1 MPPSPIQLARLALIL
16 AIAPMALLAPSG
28 VLAQDSG
35 RRAATNGQGTVPAS
49 VALVSSVQIV
59 HEHGVPALEIL
70 ATHPI
75 VPVIQTLDQ
84 PPRLVVDLPNARLGQ
99 VRKRISVKEEG
110 IAAIRTEQYRKQPP
124 VSRIVVDLSGPYGY
138 SWDAAGNRLMIRLK
152 PPGDSNHDSN
162 HEAHHDSNR
171 QANSN
176 ANADAKAGQN
186 TALPPLAAPTLAT
199 VSDPAVVPVSG
210 GPGTVVLAGSRIGAG
225 ASVTAGSET
234 AVLTLSRGGEIRV
247 CPGTTVSVTPSK
259 SKHDFMLGMSSG
271 ALEAHYALDA
281 AADSVLTPD
290 FRILLAGPGEFDYAI
305 SADSHGT
312 TCVRALMGNTA
323 SVIVSELMGDRIYQV
338 KPTEQAVFRSGRIDK
353 VDSDVPLE
361 CGCPPPA
368 PANTL
373 RANTPVAASDTE
385 LSAKATLG
393 SASSPA
399 ENLPAAGNPGRD
411 SSSNTSS
418 EAMLTHGSETDPLP
432 PSKPGEVHIQV
443 DAPFVFSGRK
453 KLAEPPAA
461 LVHEVASLPLED
473 SSRQIRLE
481 TVVEPPRIKHPLLNR
496 LKRFFV
502 AVFG

>member
-1 MPPSPIQLARLALIL
+1 
-16 AIAPMALLAPSG
+16 MALLALMVPDQA
-28 VLAQDSG
+28 LAQDSG
-35 RRAATNGQGTVPAS
+35 RTAASQGSAAAGS
-49 VALVSSVQIV
+49 IALVSSVQIV

-75 VPVIQTLDQ
+75 VPVIQTLDA
-84 PPRLVVDLPNARLGQ
+84 PARLVVDLPYARLGQ
-99 VRKRISVKEEG
+99 VQKHILVKEEG
-110 IAAIRTEQYRKQPP
+110 IGAIRTEQYRRQPP
-124 VSRIVVDLSGPYGY
+124 VTRIVVDLSGPYGY
-138 SWDAAGNRLMIRLK
+138 TWDAAGNRLMIRLK
-152 PPGDSNHDSN
+152 PPGDANYDS
-162 HEAHHDSNR
+162 
-171 QANSN
+171 
-176 ANADAKAGQN
+176 NADANSDSNGDSSSDANSGAKPGRN
-186 TALPPLAAPTLAT
+186 TALPPLAPPTLTSA
-199 VSDPAVVPVSG
+199 SAPAVVPVSG

-225 ASVTAGSET
+225 ASVKAGSET
-234 AVLTLSRGGEIRV
+234 AVLALSRGGEIRV

-259 SKHDFMLGMSSG
+259 SKHELMLGMSSG

-290 FRILLAGPGEFDYAI
+290 FRILLAGPGEFHYAI
-305 SADSHGT
+305 SADSHGN

-323 SVIVSELMGDRIYQV
+323 SAIVTELMGDRIYQV

-353 VDSDVPLE
+353 VDADVPLE

-368 PANTL
+368 PAIL
-373 RANTPVAASDTE
+373 RANAPVPAPESE

-393 SASSPA
+393 SASTPA
-399 ENLPAAGNPGRD
+399 ENASAA
-411 SSSNTSS
+411 
-418 EAMLTHGSETDPLP
+418 AMPSHGSETDPLP
-432 PSKPGEVHIQV
+432 PSHPGEVHIQV

-496 LKRFFV
+496 LKRFFA